1 MNQYQ
6 YDYAEPC
13 LIEHDLAVQ
22 CQERITEV
30 LWDILRNQAKTK
42 YTAIYDAI
50 YERVENDIRY
60 ENNNPEYDVE

>member
-13 LIEHDLAVQ
+13 LLEYELDMQ

-30 LWDILRNQAKTK
+30 LWDILRNQDKTK
-42 YTAIYDAI
+42 YAAIYDAI
-50 YERVENDIRY
+50 YERVEDDIRDERKNY
-60 ENNNPEYDVE
+60 GE

>member
-13 LIEHDLAVQ
+13 LIEYKLAVE
-22 CQERITEV
+22 CKERIAEV
-30 LWDILRNQAKTK
+30 LWDILRNQERTK

-50 YERVENDIRY
+50 YERVEA
-60 ENNNPEYDVE
+60 DVLNERNYYGE